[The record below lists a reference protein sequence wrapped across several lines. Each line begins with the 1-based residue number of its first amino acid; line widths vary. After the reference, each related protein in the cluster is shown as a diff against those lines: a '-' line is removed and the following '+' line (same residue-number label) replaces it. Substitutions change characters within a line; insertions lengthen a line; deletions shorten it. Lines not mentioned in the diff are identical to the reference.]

1 MVTGEILLRD
11 RVVYASE
18 DIWLKR
24 LSMENNGKHLSQQIT
39 QSTPTVLY
47 DFRHLLLRIVR
58 LICIPYT
65 DNSSFRDRI
74 FLCHLKHRNL

>member
-39 QSTPTVLY
+39 
-47 DFRHLLLRIVR
+47 
-58 LICIPYT
+58 
-65 DNSSFRDRI
+65 
-74 FLCHLKHRNL
+74 